1 MPEVLQEKSPIAR
14 KEHGAIIAVELSTLE
29 NDTRIRRLSM
39 MELYI
44 PGNLTSTAIHL
55 HLT

>member
-1 MPEVLQEKSPIAR
+1 MPEVLQENLLSPV
-14 KEHGAIIAVELSTLE
+14 KNTGAIIAVELSTLE

-39 MELYI
+39 MERYI
-44 PGNLTSTAIHL
+44 HGNLTNTAIHL